1 MDGLEKLYL
10 LISTDGLN
18 YLLPVSKIERILDG
32 RTIPAVS
39 YTHLDVYKRQGRGN
53 KAGDHQL

>member
-32 RTIPAVS
+32 LSPMACLLPM
-39 YTHLDVYKRQGRGN
+39 YPK
-53 KAGDHQL
+53 